1 MENTVYSK
9 MFTWLFIGLLI
20 TFGAGYLLSTNLNLL
35 LQLAQIG
42 LLPIIITEF
51 IIAFVMGL
59 LIKKLPEWL
68 MKVLF
73 ILYSVLTGVTFGFIF
88 VLYQMSSI
96 ISIFAICALIF
107 ALLAFYGMVT
117 KADLSRFGL
126 ILFFMLLGLVIGEFI
141 NLFVFKNSQADVF
154 MSAIGVGIFT
164 LYIAY
169 DTNRV
174 KLMLPLFGEEKAAI
188 YGAFQ
193 LYLDFI
199 NLFIELL
206 NLFGKRRD

>member
-1 MENTVYSK
+1 MDNTVYSK
-9 MFTWLFIGLLI
+9 MFTWLFVGLLI
-20 TFGAGYLLSTNLNLL
+20 TFGSGYLLSTNLNLL

-42 LLPIIITEF
+42 LLPIIIAEL
-51 IIAFVMGL
+51 IIAFAMGL

-68 MKVLF
+68 MKVLYIF
-73 ILYSVLTGVTFGFIF
+73 YSVLTGITFGFIF
-88 VLYQMSSI
+88 TLYQMSSI

-141 NLFVFKNSQADVF
+141 NLFVFKNNQADIL
-154 MSAIGVGIFT
+154 MSAIGVGVFT

-206 NLFGKRRD
+206 NLFGKRND